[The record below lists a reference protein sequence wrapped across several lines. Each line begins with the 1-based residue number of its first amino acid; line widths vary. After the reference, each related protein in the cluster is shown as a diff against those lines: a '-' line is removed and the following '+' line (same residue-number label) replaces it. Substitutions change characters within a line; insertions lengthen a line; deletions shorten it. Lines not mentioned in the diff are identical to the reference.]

1 MPDWTLHRWEILLDE
16 WLATGK
22 LTEEEHGQ
30 MLTLVTDDIWDRE
43 RWGYEMGRGASARM
57 AHGETWHGDPH

>member
-1 MPDWTLHRWEILLDE
+1 MPDWTVHRWEILLDE

-30 MLTLVTDDIWDRE
+30 MLNLVTDEIWERE
-43 RWGYEMGRGASARM
+43 RWGYAMGRGYAGRM
-57 AHGETWHGDPH
+57 AHGETLTA